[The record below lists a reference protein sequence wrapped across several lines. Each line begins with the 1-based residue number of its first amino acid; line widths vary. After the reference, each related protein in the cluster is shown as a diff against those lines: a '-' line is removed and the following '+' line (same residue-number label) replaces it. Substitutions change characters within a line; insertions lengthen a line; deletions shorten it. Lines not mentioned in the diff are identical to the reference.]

1 MGSCTKLTVCTRGK
15 HCAAR
20 DSQDVL
26 TFLRKTIEKAQLDY
40 VFKVKKSDC
49 LGLCKHGPVVQVE
62 AKGEAK
68 KADCKK
74 AEGKKAGG
82 KKSQGKLICEVS
94 YGGVTE
100 VDCIDIIERHISR
113 KKPIKRL
120 LIKRGKQK

>member
-1 MGSCTKLTVCTRGK
+1 MGSACTKLLVCTRGK
-15 HCAAR
+15 HCSAR

-40 VFKVKKSDC
+40 VLKVKKTDC
-49 LGLCKHGPVVQVE
+49 LGLCKHGPVVQID
-62 AKGEAK
+62 AKS
-68 KADCKK
+68 
-74 AEGKKAGG
+74 
-82 KKSQGKLICEVS
+82 KSKGRTKEKVSVS

-113 KKPIKRL
+113 SKPIKRL

>member
-1 MGSCTKLTVCTRGK
+1 MGSDCTKLLVCTKGK
-15 HCAAR
+15 HCSAR

-26 TFLRKTIEKAQLDY
+26 TFLRKIVEKAQLDN

-62 AKGEAK
+62 PLGLK
-68 KADCKK
+68 
-74 AEGKKAGG
+74 
-82 KKSQGKLICEVS
+82 

-100 VDCIDIIERHISR
+100 IDCIDIIERHIAK

-120 LIKRGKQK
+120 LIRRGKHK